1 MGMTDVA
8 PPRSLVTPPR
18 SLVTPPR
25 SLVTPPRSDVRLPS
39 SLSGRSVVRLRM
51 SVAVVVAGASV
62 IVGVLE
68 SVAVAVSV
76 PESVAVVVI
85 PKSPARVL
93 TASPTAEVT
102 PPKSEVRPDMTF
114 PSKFSSPADVV
125 VAASVMVDEAEESV
139 AVAVVVSVVET
150 ESVAVVPGSVVD
162 VVPEFVVEVA
172 DVVPEL
178 VLDVVPVSVV
188 VAVLVSV
195 VVAVLVSV
203 EVVVPSRIGTEMLRP
218 TIQKTK
224 SQNERV
230 GFGLMN

>member
-1 MGMTDVA
+1 M
-8 PPRSLVTPPR
+8 P
-18 SLVTPPR
+18 
-25 SLVTPPRSDVRLPS
+25 
-39 SLSGRSVVRLRM
+39 
-51 SVAVVVAGASV
+51 VAVVVAGASV

-68 SVAVAVSV
+68 SVAVAVAVSV

-93 TASPTAEVT
+93 TASPRAEVT

-114 PSKFSSPADVV
+114 PSKLVSPADVV

-162 VVPEFVVEVA
+162 VVPESVVEVA

-195 VVAVLVSV
+195 VVVAVSV
-203 EVVVPSRIGTEMLRP
+203 VDDVVLESVGRGRDKLRLKP
-218 TIQKTK
+218 RTVK
-224 SQNERV
+224 
-230 GFGLMN
+230 GD